1 MQTPHLYLHTNHLV
15 AAPSYSAGL
24 QGPSARL
31 LWAILA
37 PLASSHA
44 NFKRGLAV
52 THAGSSLD
60 RCYAGSCIRASEIKD
75 WGASER
81 TCVLAHESQ
90 R

>member
-37 PLASSHA
+37 PLAGSHA
-44 NFKRGLAV
+44 DF
-52 THAGSSLD
+52 
-60 RCYAGSCIRASEIKD
+60 
-75 WGASER
+75 
-81 TCVLAHESQ
+81 
-90 R
+90 